1 MAMPEGLKYKA
12 RSRHHP
18 PLEPFE
24 SFETFEPAK
33 PR

>member
-1 MAMPEGLKYKA
+1 MAMLEGLKYKA
-12 RSRHHP
+12 RSRHP

-24 SFETFEPAK
+24 SFEPFEPAN